1 MTYLAGAD
9 HPSAI
14 SGCIF
19 CNKLKG
25 PDQAEHVICWGKQAF
40 ILLNKFPY
48 ANGHLLIVPTA
59 HVASLEDLDTD
70 TLTELML
77 LVNRSLAV
85 LRAAY
90 RPDGFNFGAN
100 LGRAAG
106 AGIAEHVHLH
116 LIPRWSGDT
125 NFMPI
130 IAETRVLPET
140 LDQTYA
146 RLRPLFDALS
156 GADPENKGSAFPR
169 EERSSCF

>member
-9 HPSAI
+9 RPSGI
-14 SGCIF
+14 PGCIF
-19 CNKLKG
+19 CNKLNA
-25 PDQAEHVICWGKQAF
+25 PVEMEHIVCWGRQAF
-40 ILLNKFPY
+40 VTLNKFPY
-48 ANGHLLIVPTA
+48 SNGHLLIVPTA

-77 LVNRSLAV
+77 LVNCSLAV

-90 RPDGFNFGAN
+90 HPDGFNLGAN

-106 AGIAEHVHLH
+106 AGVADHVHLH
-116 LIPRWSGDT
+116 LIPRWNGDT

-130 IAETRVLPET
+130 VAETRVLPET

-146 RLRPLFDALS
+146 RLRPLFDQHMHS
-156 GADPENKGSAFPR
+156 HSKIDKGDS
-169 EERSSCF
+169 

>member
-9 HPSAI
+9 HPSAV

-19 CNKLKG
+19 CNKLDS
-25 PDQAEHVICWGKQAF
+25 PDETELVVCRGKLAYVT
-40 ILLNKFPY
+40 LNKFPY
-48 ANGHLLIVPTA
+48 TNGHLLVVPAT
-59 HVASLEDLDTD
+59 HVASLEDLDTN

-90 RPDGFNFGAN
+90 GPDGFNLGAN

-116 LIPRWSGDT
+116 LVPRWNADT

-130 IAETRVLPET
+130 VAETRVLPET

-146 RLRPLFDALS
+146 RLRPLFDATT
-156 GADPENKGSAFPR
+156 
-169 EERSSCF
+169 